1 MALKRHNPKTVPLA
15 GKYSHGVE
23 VPPSARTLFVSGQV
37 GTDAKG
43 KLAAG
48 IEKQCDNVWKNI
60 GAVLKSA
67 GMGYAD
73 VVKVTAYLTDPRY
86 IGAYRAM
93 RDKYVHD
100 PLPASTLL
108 LISGLATPDM
118 LVEIEV
124 VAARV

>member
-23 VPPSARTLFVSGQV
+23 VPHNARTLFVSGQV

-43 KLAAG
+43 KLAGG

-73 VVKVTAYLTDPRY
+73 IVKVTAFLTDPRY

-108 LISGLATPDM
+108 LISGLAAPDM